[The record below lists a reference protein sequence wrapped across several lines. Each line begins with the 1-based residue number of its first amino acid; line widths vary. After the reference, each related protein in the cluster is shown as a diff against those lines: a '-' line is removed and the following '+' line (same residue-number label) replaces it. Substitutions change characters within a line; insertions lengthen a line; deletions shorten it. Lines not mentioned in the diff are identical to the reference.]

1 MSLLFLY
8 STAIALTLLQAAT
21 APPQGLDP
29 KTERDAFSVYAT
41 LFQPTALQPDRLKY
55 EGLTEPILLQAE
67 TDTPTSCEALLAGMS
82 GEWAEVASN
91 FRRENTRARLL
102 RAGLPLGVKYR
113 LVSRKEILTQDARV
127 VAKHPVSGNAPRP
140 GSIRY
145 IALSAVG
152 FNAARTKALVY
163 ARFRTLH
170 YSNELLMKEL
180 KDGKWVTGPR
190 ACGGGT

>member
-1 MSLLFLY
+1 MLFLC
-8 STAIALTLLQAAT
+8 STTIALTFLQAAT
-21 APPQGLDP
+21 APPQVHDP
-29 KTERDAFSVYAT
+29 NTERDAFSVYAT
-41 LFQPTALQPDRLKY
+41 LFQPTVLQPDRLKH

-67 TDTPTSCEALLAGMS
+67 TEAPTSCDGFLEGMS

-102 RAGLPLGVKYR
+102 RAGLPLGVKYQ
-113 LVSRKEILTQDARV
+113 LVSRKQILAHDARV
-127 VAKHPVSGNAPRP
+127 AAKDPHVRNAPRP

-145 IALSAVG
+145 VALSAVG

-170 YSNELLMKEL
+170 YSHEFRMKEL
-180 KDGKWVTGPR
+180 KDGKWVDGPR
-190 ACGGGT
+190 ACGGGA